1 MCIKTFQDKEL
12 SAAVEKAVSTEWQRR
27 VEIEKERMVLE
38 EKLAELQ
45 RYMYITLVEKKEAF
59 HCFEL
64 SKTTHLFLD

>member
-45 RYMYITLVEKKEAF
+45 RYM
-59 HCFEL
+59 
-64 SKTTHLFLD
+64 